1 MGWRITVDPASPKG
15 EGEDVT
21 SVVRRLIMLAA
32 ILVLATAPDSSP
44 AQSLKQ
50 PAKQAA
56 KPSARPAP
64 PAPKAAPRTAVETN
78 TIPAFVPPGPPPID
92 ENGLHQPVV
101 AMLKAVQTMNPDAD
115 LARWIDGG
123 PCWVWVGM
131 KRDQPWAKYRFA
143 YQGACKQGRA
153 DGQGVLKVE
162 SQESAGKWTPV
173 FDLDTLFQN
182 GIPLADPKSGAE
194 SKLVIGLPDRT
205 VLSWMGSSLN
215 EVSEVFTVGQADDQG
230 RVSPCTASPGI
241 LAVQRDNNIDAKQ
254 YKHLLRRAA
263 SVVGSQCQQQQQ
275 MRARWLTT
283 LVAAEGLTLTSRQGF
298 AIAEPVLAQAEIR
311 DGLIYA
317 YGQDFPSPPSLI
329 AQASPVPGA
338 AALAWTPPVE
348 ELDYQLLMV
357 VALPVLLLLLLLAG
371 LRMARSRNRQYDV
384 AKE

>member
-1 MGWRITVDPASPKG
+1 M
-15 EGEDVT
+15 T
-21 SVVRRLIMLAA
+21 SAMRRLIMLAA
-32 ILVLATAPDSSP
+32 ILVLATAPALSQ

-56 KPSARPAP
+56 KPSTRPAP
-64 PAPKAAPRTAVETN
+64 PAPTAAPRTAVEAN
-78 TIPAFVPPGPPPID
+78 AIPAFVPPGPPPID
-92 ENGLHQPVV
+92 ETGLHQPVV
-101 AMLKAVQTMNPDAD
+101 AMLKAAQAMNPDAD

-153 DGQGVLKVE
+153 DGQGFLKVE
-162 SQESAGKWTPV
+162 TQNGEGKWTPAFDIDTV
-173 FDLDTLFQN
+173 FLG

-215 EVSEVFTVGQADDQG
+215 EEAEVFTVGLADDQG
-230 RVSPCTASPGI
+230 RAAPCASGRSI
-241 LAVQRDNNIDAKQ
+241 LAAVRADISGAKN

-263 SVVGSQCQQQQQ
+263 SVVGSQCQQQ

-298 AIAEPVLAQAEIR
+298 AVTEPVLAQAEIR
-311 DGLIYA
+311 DGLIYT

-329 AQASPVPGA
+329 AQASPVAGA
-338 AALAWTPPVE
+338 LALAWTPPVE
-348 ELDYQLLMV
+348 EMDYQLLMV
-357 VALPVLLLLLLLAG
+357 IALPVLLLLLLLAAV
-371 LRMARSRNRQYDV
+371 RSARVKPTASS
-384 AKE
+384 AKQR